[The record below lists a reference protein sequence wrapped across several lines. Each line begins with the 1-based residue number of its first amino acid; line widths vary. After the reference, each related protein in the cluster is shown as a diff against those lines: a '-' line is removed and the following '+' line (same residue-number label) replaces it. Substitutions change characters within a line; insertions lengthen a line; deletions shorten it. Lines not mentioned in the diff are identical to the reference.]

1 MTANFLECLT
11 LNGGALLALDAETQE
26 AACLALA
33 LACMALLHFIMVYL
47 SLSKWLRVSRYRKK
61 LKKLSR
67 NFAAAYEAGLAGT
80 ATRWVDL
87 PIMPVRTPY
96 SAGAETTIMSTSIA
110 ANDAGAFVDAFVA
123 EFYETTGGDVA
134 LTRGDNH
141 NAATGRTRVVLAV
154 KAVQRK
160 GELAIAALTVKPV
173 GRIANVSIRWSC
185 WPKSIWPGQG
195 GNLPLSLSSCDVR
208 TTTSSGGIDW
218 EATWHNKYFKPR
230 DWNRSVSHGD
240 SSYSVVP
247 DFLAETES
255 EAQDLARIMNIVL
268 SQMTRTGASGL

>member
-26 AACLALA
+26 AALALA
-33 LACMALLHFIMVYL
+33 PFAFIIFIIFMICSGLHRL
-47 SLSKWLRVSRYRKK
+47 PRASRYRKK

-67 NFAAAYEAGLAGT
+67 DFAAAYEAGLAGT

-141 NAATGRTRVVLAV
+141 NAVLGRTRVVLAV

-185 WPKSIWPGQG
+185 WPESIWPGQG
-195 GNLPLSLSSCDVR
+195 GDLPLCLGSCDVR
-208 TTTSSGGIDW
+208 TTTSSGRIDW
-218 EATWHNKYFKPR
+218 EATWHNEYFKPR

-247 DFLAETES
+247 DFLAETKA
-255 EAQDLARIMNIVL
+255 EAQDLALTANMVL